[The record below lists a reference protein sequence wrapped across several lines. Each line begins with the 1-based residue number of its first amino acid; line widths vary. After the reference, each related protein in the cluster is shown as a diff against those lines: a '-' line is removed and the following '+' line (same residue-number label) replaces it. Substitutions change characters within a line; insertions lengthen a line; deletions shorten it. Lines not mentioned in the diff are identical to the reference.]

1 MSPPYLQVPPFGVSY
16 EFRSYSLLLSLN
28 MTQHIHMSV
37 MPSCPAWLMTTLRL
51 LLDEYVDHAAYQRLI
66 RFRVV
71 LSQAPVPCYRHGPAP
86 RRLRRVSRALLT
98 QLKNEEYVVLPSS
111 TATRALGIL
120 AASEANERVSTYNFV
135 FDPHPSPIF
144 SLHTRT
150 HQHSN
155 MSFHES
161 AQEIV
166 VEDGHILKAQLA
178 SGDDWVDAEFDLNTV
193 LGNSG
198 GSFEW
203 GGENFADSAEDIS
216 FELEGDDGIPVL
228 RASLGGGDDE
238 RYDADINLS
247 EHIANVD
254 GEFQYTG

>member
-1 MSPPYLQVPPFGVSY
+1 
-16 EFRSYSLLLSLN
+16 
-28 MTQHIHMSV
+28 
-37 MPSCPAWLMTTLRL
+37 
-51 LLDEYVDHAAYQRLI
+51 
-66 RFRVV
+66 
-71 LSQAPVPCYRHGPAP
+71 
-86 RRLRRVSRALLT
+86 
-98 QLKNEEYVVLPSS
+98 
-111 TATRALGIL
+111 
-120 AASEANERVSTYNFV
+120 
-135 FDPHPSPIF
+135 
-144 SLHTRT
+144 
-150 HQHSN
+150 

-254 GEFQYTG
+254 GEFQYKLV